1 MNNLAAF
8 FIGTIAGIIFM
19 LFFGQRRVIHTDSFV
34 EKQDVGKIKQKGRQN
49 NMKVEPSLFERI
61 FKPDP
66 EKQQSRKEKRQVR
79 RQARKE
85 KRKNDKT

>member
-8 FIGTIAGIIFM
+8 LIGTITGIVFM

-66 EKQQSRKEKRQVR
+66 EKQQSRKEKRQAR
-79 RQARKE
+79 RLARKE
-85 KRKNDKT
+85 KHENDKT